1 MMQRLKLAA
10 LGLLLASCSMAG
22 AKAADSVYGKWK
34 RPDGSVAMVSAC
46 GGKLCGHLVSG
57 PQTGY
62 EMFHGMGKT
71 GPDKWQGNK
80 MKNPSAPG
88 FMTFNGTAV
97 LKGNTLS
104 VQGCAIG
111 QSMCGH
117 ENWTRVK

>member
-1 MMQRLKLAA
+1 MQSLKVMPLALIIACSGALAA
-10 LGLLLASCSMAG
+10 QAAG
-22 AKAADSVYGKWK
+22 SVYGKWK
-34 RPDGSVAMVSAC
+34 RPDGSVALVSAC

-62 EMFHGMGKT
+62 EMFHGMAKT
-71 GPDKWQGNK
+71 GPDKWQGNQ

-97 LKGNTLS
+97 LSGNTLS

-117 ENWTRVK
+117 ENWTRTK